1 MLCQFDDIV
10 SLSSQQFADK
20 VALDDNKQQLT
31 YQQLKQAVD
40 MLADYFIE
48 LGLQPNS
55 RIGIYLPKQV
65 EAVISFLAASRAGLV
80 FVPINPLLKPAQVS
94 YIAQNCNIE
103 LLVTSAQ
110 RGTILQRIFDECED
124 LGHLLLVDESTK
136 FSSPILSMKLMKYL
150 VIQTYFP

>member
-110 RGTILQRIFDECED
+110 RGTILQRIFDE
-124 LGHLLLVDESTK
+124 
-136 FSSPILSMKLMKYL
+136 
-150 VIQTYFP
+150 